1 MAYPSHFTSGP
12 LGMTDE
18 PNAEPY
24 QTLQI
29 TMASAAE
36 KVPGM
41 VLKIRPWLQDFT
53 MGDPPYGP
61 EQVGDEIRATMEGG
75 ASGWMLWNPNSEFT
89 TGALAPKDS
98 AT

>member
-1 MAYPSHFTSGP
+1 MDQP
-12 LGMTDE
+12 
-18 PNAEPY
+18 PNELPFD
-24 QTLQI
+24 TLQI
-29 TMASAAE
+29 TMNSAAA

-75 ASGWMLWNPNSEFT
+75 ASGWMLWNPDSEFT
-89 TGALAPKDS
+89 AGALAPDAS
-98 AT
+98 ASVSSAA